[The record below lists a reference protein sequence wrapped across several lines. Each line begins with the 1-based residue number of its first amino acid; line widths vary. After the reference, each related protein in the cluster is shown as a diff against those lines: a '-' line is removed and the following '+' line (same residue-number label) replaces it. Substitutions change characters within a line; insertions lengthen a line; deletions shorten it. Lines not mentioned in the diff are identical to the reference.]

1 MISKEMPPYKIYYA
15 VIPANKIYNALE
27 PDRVNGEGH
36 MDELNAQNG
45 FFTKIEESI
54 LKDGIV
60 NPILVSLGWVLPK
73 VYETLPEEIQQSL
86 DKTLICLTKGGS
98 RLWVAQKH
106 NLDVPCIISD
116 YVGTYKDQQDLDAV
130 GIISYFG
137 QPGGAVVKYGSR
149 GLLIKNLQHIHL
161 K

>member
-1 MISKEMPPYKIYYA
+1 MPPYKIYYD
-15 VIPANKIYNALE
+15 VIPASRIYNALE

-45 FFTKIEESI
+45 FFIKIEESI
-54 LKDGIV
+54 LKDGII
-60 NPILVSLGWVLPK
+60 NPILVSLGWVIPN
-73 VYETLPEEIQQSL
+73 VYDTLPEDIQKSL

-116 YVGTYKDQQDLDAV
+116 YVGTYDGQQDLNES
-130 GIISYFG
+130 GIMSYFK
-137 QPGGAVVKYGSR
+137 QPGGAKVKYGSR
-149 GLLIKNLQHIHL
+149 GLLIKHLQHIHL